1 MIQIVRDRSKARPIF
16 ARVTSLLLLGTVFL
30 NGCLGSAPPTTT
42 TSTSTQD
49 FSYDKLGQLIGISVN
64 STPSASF
71 QFDPSGNLVSLTSG
85 ETTSAFTYNSLN
97 QPTTPAGTTFDAK
110 GQTTASGGKT
120 FEWDDEGRLTAIV
133 NGSARSEF
141 GYDGYGRR
149 ISITEKSGATITSQ
163 KLYWWLGGS
172 IVCERDGL
180 AAGNPITKRYFGQ
193 GVLVGAQKLFYT
205 FDQLG
210 SVRELVD
217 DTGAIRADYRYDSY
231 GTRTKSAGDLDSDFG
246 YAGLFHHAPSGLL
259 LATHRAYDPV
269 SHRWLS
275 RDPLGEGVDLNLYR
289 YCGNNPV
296 NFMDPTGLDDVYGA
310 FLIHYTQFNYN
321 IQILRFQGPQSRLPA
336 ETGGILIVKA
346 RRINKGKTCP
356 QNPDGRWDTMAVFP
370 IRPAVVPPIPGEN
383 PSQVFDQH
391 GLDTNLYDMV
401 DIKMVMTAK
410 SITGKNYDTVP
421 RKEWFQ
427 QTYRLNSFG
436 QPDGNPIY
444 QYPSKGNTN
453 LKGGM

>member
-85 ETTSAFTYNSLN
+85 GTTSAFTYNSLN

-217 DTGAIRADYRYDSY
+217 DTGAIRADYRYDTY

-289 YCGNNPV
+289 YCGNSSPNYSDPSGLGWLGVTAYIRKPAPTMIVVDPIAHLATMPFPALEWFTNPV
-296 NFMDPTGLDDVYGA
+296 LMMHVDKLTCDGWTSTNIVSVWSMTNGQLPAIMRGVGA
-310 FLIHYTQFNYN
+310 FNLKEVSIDIGSPEFKDAIGIRIVMELKARDQHNDLLSAN
-321 IQILRFQGPQSRLPA
+321 LVHVERLPA
-336 ETGGILIVKA
+336 SKPSPNGQKCG
-346 RRINKGKTCP
+346 CP
-356 QNPDGRWDTMAVFP
+356 R
-370 IRPAVVPPIPGEN
+370 
-383 PSQVFDQH
+383 
-391 GLDTNLYDMV
+391 
-401 DIKMVMTAK
+401 
-410 SITGKNYDTVP
+410 
-421 RKEWFQ
+421 
-427 QTYRLNSFG
+427 
-436 QPDGNPIY
+436 
-444 QYPSKGNTN
+444 
-453 LKGGM
+453 